1 MTLTYNKLSKTP
13 RIFNNLTG
21 LTIDQ
26 FNQLLDS
33 VQDEI
38 ILYNQS
44 KFKTKGDLLLWY
56 LIYLRTNICNIFLG
70 YLFNLDASNIC
81 RNFKKLDNKLSL
93 IVNKGMEKL
102 KLNIKKD
109 LSLTKDKILEL
120 IVDVTEL
127 EIDRPKNKDKR
138 KKTYSGKKKQYL
150 KKKEIVV
157 TKDKMIISVS
167 KVYDGSIHDLTIRR
181 SEKEI
186 DDIIGSDKYQLY
198 CDKGYIG
205 LENNNIFIPKKEY
218 QNKSLSLQDI
228 SQNKDINRKRI
239 KVEHVFK
246 DMKIFK
252 SLKDKCRNFI
262 EDAFNKRFMVIA
274 GLVNLKNSFWE
285 K

>member
-1 MTLTYNKLSKTP
+1 
-13 RIFNNLTG
+13 
-21 LTIDQ
+21 
-26 FNQLLDS
+26 
-33 VQDEI
+33 
-38 ILYNQS
+38 
-44 KFKTKGDLLLWY
+44 
-56 LIYLRTNICNIFLG
+56 
-70 YLFNLDASNIC
+70 
-81 RNFKKLDNKLSL
+81 
-93 IVNKGMEKL
+93 MEKL

-138 KKTYSGKKKQYL
+138 KKTYSGKKKQCS

-205 LENNNIFIPKKEY
+205 LENKPIAFLLKLQNLAFSTIFRQQK
-218 QNKSLSLQDI
+218 LQT
-228 SQNKDINRKRI
+228 
-239 KVEHVFK
+239 
-246 DMKIFK
+246 
-252 SLKDKCRNFI
+252 
-262 EDAFNKRFMVIA
+262 
-274 GLVNLKNSFWE
+274 SFDLLL
-285 K
+285 

>member
-1 MTLTYNKLSKTP
+1 
-13 RIFNNLTG
+13 
-21 LTIDQ
+21 
-26 FNQLLDS
+26 
-33 VQDEI
+33 
-38 ILYNQS
+38 
-44 KFKTKGDLLLWY
+44 
-56 LIYLRTNICNIFLG
+56 
-70 YLFNLDASNIC
+70 
-81 RNFKKLDNKLSL
+81 
-93 IVNKGMEKL
+93 MEKL

-205 LENNNIFIPKKEY
+205 LENDNIFIPKKKY

-274 GLVNLKNSFWE
+274 GLVNLKNSF
-285 K
+285 

>member
-1 MTLTYNKLSKTP
+1 M
-13 RIFNNLTG
+13 
-21 LTIDQ
+21 
-26 FNQLLDS
+26 
-33 VQDEI
+33 
-38 ILYNQS
+38 
-44 KFKTKGDLLLWY
+44 
-56 LIYLRTNICNIFLG
+56 
-70 YLFNLDASNIC
+70 
-81 RNFKKLDNKLSL
+81 
-93 IVNKGMEKL
+93 
-102 KLNIKKD
+102 
-109 LSLTKDKILEL
+109 

-228 SQNKDINRKRI
+228 SQNKDINQKRI
-239 KVEHVFK
+239 KVKHVFK

-252 SLKDKCRNFI
+252 YLKDKCRNFI
-262 EDAFNKRFMVIA
+262 EDTFNKRFMVIA
-274 GLVNLKNSFWE
+274 GLVNLKNSF
-285 K
+285 

>member
-1 MTLTYNKLSKTP
+1 
-13 RIFNNLTG
+13 
-21 LTIDQ
+21 
-26 FNQLLDS
+26 
-33 VQDEI
+33 
-38 ILYNQS
+38 
-44 KFKTKGDLLLWY
+44 
-56 LIYLRTNICNIFLG
+56 
-70 YLFNLDASNIC
+70 
-81 RNFKKLDNKLSL
+81 
-93 IVNKGMEKL
+93 MEKL

-138 KKTYSGKKKQYL
+138 KKTYSGKKKQCS

-205 LENNNIFIPKKEY
+205 LERQFWLKKY
-218 QNKSLSLQDI
+218 
-228 SQNKDINRKRI
+228 
-239 KVEHVFK
+239 
-246 DMKIFK
+246 
-252 SLKDKCRNFI
+252 
-262 EDAFNKRFMVIA
+262 
-274 GLVNLKNSFWE
+274 
-285 K
+285 

>member
-1 MTLTYNKLSKTP
+1 MTLTFNKLSKTP

-21 LTIDQ
+21 LTTNQ

-44 KFKTKGDLLLWY
+44 KFKTKADLILSY
-56 LIYLRTNICNIFLG
+56 LIYLRTNICYIFLG

-81 RNFKKLDNKLSL
+81 RNFKKLDNKLSS
-93 IVNKGMEKL
+93 IVSKGMEKL
-102 KLNIKKD
+102 KLNITKD

-127 EIDRPKNKDKR
+127 EIEKPKNKDKR
-138 KKTYSGKKKQYL
+138 KKAYSGKKKQCS
-150 KKKEIVV
+150 KKKEIIV

-167 KVYDGSIHDLTIRR
+167 KAYDGSIHDIVIRR
-181 SEKEI
+181 NEKKI
-186 DDIIGSDKYQLY
+186 DDIIGSDQYKLY
-198 CDKGYIG
+198 CDKGYVG
-205 LENNNIFIPKKEY
+205 LENDNLFIPKKKY
-218 QNKSLSLQDI
+218 QNISLSLQDI

-252 SLKDKCRNFI
+252 YLRDKCRNFI
-262 EDAFNKRFMVIA
+262 EDTFNKRFIVIA
-274 GLVNLKNSFWE
+274 GLVNLKNSF
-285 K
+285 